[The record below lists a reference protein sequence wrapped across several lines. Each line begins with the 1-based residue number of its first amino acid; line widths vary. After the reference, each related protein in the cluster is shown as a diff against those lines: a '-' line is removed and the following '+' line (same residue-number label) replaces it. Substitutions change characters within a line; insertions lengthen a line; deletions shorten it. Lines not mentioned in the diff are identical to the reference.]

1 MGINFATDL
10 ASGNFEQS
18 LDRQISIHFSSNCY
32 PPVPQF
38 MVQVAIEAI
47 QAVNDEDYDR
57 EIALPEGVQ
66 FRNASTVK
74 ACEAV
79 DALYLNAWVFVTE

>member
-38 MVQVAIEAI
+38 MVQVAIDAI
-47 QAVNDEDYDR
+47 QAVNDEDFDR
-57 EIALPEGVQ
+57 QIDLPAGVS
-66 FRNASTVK
+66 FRDSKTVK
-74 ACEAV
+74 AYEAV

>member
-10 ASGNFEQS
+10 ASGDFEQS

-38 MVQVAIEAI
+38 MVQVAIDAI
-47 QAVNDEDYDR
+47 DAVNDQDYGRVID
-57 EIALPEGVQ
+57 LPNGVQ
-66 FRNASTVK
+66 FRNASWVTASQVI
-74 ACEAV
+74 
-79 DALYLNAWVFVTE
+79 DALRLDAWVFVTE